1 LSSNDDDNELNHDPQ
16 YDATDESDLFV
27 GKHYSSSRKTNKL
40 HSATVIMFISDE
52 RDIDVG
58 AIVTKW
64 TMPDS
69 ANSNG
74 RTLSFDD
81 GVNTNDCAN
90 SDGYMVQPS
99 VFFRDEDEVFMMMQ
113 ASDMAVA
120 LVKHTQLINERK
132 IAPAVFGRC
141 AQTGAGLASLE

>member
-1 LSSNDDDNELNHDPQ
+1 MSSNDYDNELNHDPQ
-16 YDATDESDLFV
+16 YDATDESDSFV

-40 HSATVIMFISDE
+40 HLATVMMFISDE

-90 SDGYMVQPS
+90 
-99 VFFRDEDEVFMMMQ
+99 
-113 ASDMAVA
+113 
-120 LVKHTQLINERK
+120 
-132 IAPAVFGRC
+132 
-141 AQTGAGLASLE
+141 